1 MRNLSCKRIPWL
13 AALVCAAA
21 FALSACGGR
30 GVSKDLLTQAANI
43 PASFDVTLI
52 ADKDNQFDYDGAPL
66 TEEDLRSALRYRKD
80 QNLPVATVIV
90 KRPGYAKVILEPGP
104 TKGPLEIVMRPHVI
118 KAAYLTYFG
127 FGDRGIR
134 GRVVDMLE
142 RTELNAV
149 VIDVKGDRGW
159 IIYPTRVEQALA
171 IGAQGPATLR
181 DFDGMMADGLHPTAA
196 AYQIWADALKPILR
210 ELLGPPSTV
219 DLAPPPTG
227 DPAAAKR
234 DRFR

>member
-90 KRPGYAKVILEPGP
+90 KRGEKE
-104 TKGPLEIVMRPHVI
+104 RI
-118 KAAYLTYFG
+118 KN
-127 FGDRGIR
+127 
-134 GRVVDMLE
+134 E
-142 RTELNAV
+142 H
-149 VIDVKGDRGW
+149 
-159 IIYPTRVEQALA
+159 IIALA
-171 IGAQGPATLR
+171 R
-181 DFDGMMADGLHPTAA
+181 V
-196 AYQIWADALKPILR
+196 AYQLKIRAFMQAKDGTISELR
-210 ELLGPPSTV
+210 AQAKEDENAKPTPPAHGV
-219 DLAPPPTG
+219 DPPPPPG
-227 DPAAAKR
+227 GH
-234 DRFR
+234 